1 MTKKRFFLAGG
12 ALVLFLII
20 LYFVVEG
27 KTSEFDGAIQNVFFS
42 ARNEVLNQV
51 VACFTHVGDTV
62 SIVILCLLLLIL
74 PWTRKWYGIPVS
86 AAAIVASSM
95 NHYIKGIIQRPR
107 PDVAMHLIEQGG
119 WSFPSGHSIT
129 SMVVF
134 GLLIWLVRHNVENK
148 KTANIWTV
156 VLVIPWIGIGLSRI
170 YVGVHYPT
178 DVLAGWC
185 LGIVILMI
193 AVSVVE
199 AVEKRIKLK

>member
-1 MTKKRFFLAGG
+1 MKKKRLFFSGG
-12 ALVLFLII
+12 ALALFLII

-27 KTSEFDGAIQNVFFS
+27 QTSGFDEAIQTVFFS
-42 ARNEVLNQV
+42 ARNAVLNQV
-51 VACFTHVGDTV
+51 VACFTHLGDTV

-74 PWTRKWYGIPVS
+74 PWTRIRYGIPVS
-86 AAAIVASSM
+86 AAAIVASAM

-107 PDVAMHLIEQGG
+107 PDAVMHLIEQGG

-148 KTANIWTV
+148 KAANVWTV

-170 YVGVHYPT
+170 FVGVHYPT

-199 AVEKRIKLK
+199 AVEKRLKLN